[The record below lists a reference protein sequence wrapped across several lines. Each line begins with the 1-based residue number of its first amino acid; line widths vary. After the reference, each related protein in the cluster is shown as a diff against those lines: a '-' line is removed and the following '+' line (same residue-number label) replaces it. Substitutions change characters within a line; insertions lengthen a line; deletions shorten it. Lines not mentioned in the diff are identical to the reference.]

1 MQSIPCIQN
10 WLGKFCLQE
19 RIYAFLHNPTNGL
32 SLPVSP
38 VKEKFEWFFWMQD

>member
-38 VKEKFEWFFWMQD
+38 VKEKF